1 MTGDA
6 GSVKEAAQAA
16 ASTAQEKRPLRVLA
30 RAGFAVSGLLH
41 IIIGAI
47 AVSAAIGAGGGEADL
62 SGALHQVAKTPG
74 GVVVLWAVV
83 VGLVALG
90 VWQCLQTV
98 LARAEHRPLR
108 WARRIKEAS
117 KAVAYFVVAGTAFRY
132 AGGGE
137 TSSSETTR
145 GIVRTLLSAP
155 GGMFLVMAVGIV
167 IGSIGGVFVFRGAT
181 TRITSDL
188 HMPAG
193 LPGLGTLVLGVVGYI
208 AKGAALLVVGI
219 LFLLG
224 ALTGD
229 AGKASGFDKA
239 LKTLGVLPFGDT
251 ILLVMGA
258 GVITYGLYLCV
269 RTRVARL

>member
-1 MTGDA
+1 MTGDG
-6 GSVKEAAQAA
+6 GSVKEAAQDA
-16 ASTAQEKRPLRVLA
+16 ASTAQEQTPLRALA
-30 RAGFAVSGLLH
+30 RTGFAVSGLLH

-47 AVSAAIGAGGGEADL
+47 AVSAAVGAGGGEADL

-90 VWQCLQTV
+90 AWQCLQAM
-98 LARAEHRPLR
+98 LARAEHWPLR

-117 KAVAYFVVAGTAFRY
+117 KAIAYFVVAGTAFRF
-132 AGGGE
+132 ASGGE
-137 TSSSETTR
+137 ASSSDTTR
-145 GIVRTLLSAP
+145 GIVRALLSAP

-181 TRITSDL
+181 TRITNDL
-188 HMPAG
+188 RMPTGAAG
-193 LPGLGTLVLGVVGYI
+193 LATLVVGVVGYI

-224 ALTGD
+224 ALTSD
-229 AGKASGFDKA
+229 PAKASGFDTA
-239 LKTLGVLPFGDT
+239 LKTLGTLPFGDA
-251 ILLVMGA
+251 ILLAMGV
-258 GVITYGLYLCV
+258 GVVTYGLYLCV

>member
-6 GSVKEAAQAA
+6 GSVKDAAQDA
-16 ASTAQEKRPLRVLA
+16 ASTAQEKTPLRVLA
-30 RAGFAVSGLLH
+30 RTGFAVSGLLH

-62 SGALHQVAKTPG
+62 SGALHQLATTPG

-90 VWQCLQTV
+90 AWQVLQAV
-98 LARAEHRPLR
+98 LARAEHRAML

-117 KAVAYFVVAGTAFRY
+117 KAIAYFVVAGTAFRF
-132 AGGGE
+132 ASGNGS
-137 TSSSETTR
+137 SSSETTR
-145 GIVRTLLSAP
+145 SVIHTLLSAP
-155 GGMFLVMAVGIV
+155 GGMLLVMGAGVV

-181 TRITSDL
+181 TRITNDL
-188 HMPAG
+188 QMPSGAAG
-193 LPGLGTLVLGVVGYI
+193 IITLVLGVVGYI
-208 AKGAALLVVGI
+208 AKGTALLVVGI

-229 AGKASGFDKA
+229 AGKASGFDRA
-239 LKTLGVLPFGDT
+239 LKTLGALPFGDP
-251 ILLVMGA
+251 ILLAMGV
-258 GVITYGLYLCV
+258 GVVTYGLYLCV

>member
-1 MTGDA
+1 VTGDA
-6 GSVKEAAQAA
+6 ESVKETAQDA
-16 ASTAQEKRPLRVLA
+16 ASTAQEKTPLRVLA

-90 VWQCLQTV
+90 AWQVLQTV
-98 LARAEHRPLR
+98 LARAEHRAMR

-117 KAVAYFVVAGTAFRY
+117 KAIAYFVVAGTAFRF
-132 AGGGE
+132 ASGNGN
-137 TSSSETTR
+137 SSSETTR
-145 GIVRTLLSAP
+145 GIVRTVLSAP
-155 GGMFLVMAVGIV
+155 GGMFLVIAVGVV

-181 TRITSDL
+181 TRITNDL
-188 HMPAG
+188 QMPGGA
-193 LPGLGTLVLGVVGYI
+193 PGLATLVLGVVGYI

-219 LFLLG
+219 LFLIG

-239 LKTLGVLPFGDT
+239 LKTLGALPFGDV
-251 ILLVMGA
+251 ILVAMGV
-258 GVITYGLYLCV
+258 GVVTYGLYLCV
-269 RTRVARL
+269 RARVARL